1 MYGLFSLLNGFG
13 GVAGGA
19 VALAGIAFS
28 LWMAYDCWKRNG
40 EPFWIYLI
48 LFSGG
53 MFAIIYFF
61 TQYWPSSRMEYGLWN
76 RLTGGGRLRELEG
89 RAKQLNTAACYETL
103 GHEQYDFG
111 RYEKAEAAFREAL
124 AREPESGPAQ
134 AGLGYTLMKLKRA
147 EEAWPFLAKAYRQQP
162 DYDHYQLL
170 WRVARCQ
177 AQRGNYAE
185 ARGLYEFFLQKHGYS
200 EARIEY
206 AQMLVDMGEPAEG
219 KAALEELIAE
229 IDFSPRYARHRERTW
244 RRAAQKLLRAWNQ
257 TAAQRRAGDTGDC
270 ES

>member
-1 MYGLFSLLNGFG
+1 MYGLFSLLNGLG

-19 VALAGIAFS
+19 VALAGIGFS

-40 EPFWIYLI
+40 EAYWIYLI

-53 MFAIIYFF
+53 MFALIYFF

-76 RLTGGGRLRELEG
+76 RLTGAGRLRELEG

-103 GHEQYDFG
+103 GHEQYDLG

-124 AREPESGPAQ
+124 SREPESCHAQ
-134 AGLGYTLMKLKRA
+134 AGLGYALMKLNRA
-147 EEAWPFLAKAYRQQP
+147 DEAWPFLAKAYRQQP

-170 WRVARCQ
+170 WMVARCQ
-177 AQRGNYAE
+177 AQRGYYNE
-185 ARGLYEFFLQKHGYS
+185 ARGFYEFFLQKHGYS

-206 AQMLVDMGEPAEG
+206 AQMLKNMGEPGQG

-244 RRAAQKLLRAWNQ
+244 RRAAQKLLRTWNQ
-257 TAAQRRAGDTGDC
+257 PAA
-270 ES
+270 